1 VLSRPQPQVMV
12 PISGIERTEERRI
25 EVIVTA
31 TGRPLW
37 VPRSIAQ
44 FAPGRVFLPQWFYRK
59 IQHFCHSNRCEVHA

>member
-1 VLSRPQPQVMV
+1 MLSRPQPQVMV

-44 FAPGRVFLPQWFYRK
+44 FFPGRVYLPEWFFDK
-59 IQHFCHSNRCEVHA
+59 VKTFCRPNNSEVGA